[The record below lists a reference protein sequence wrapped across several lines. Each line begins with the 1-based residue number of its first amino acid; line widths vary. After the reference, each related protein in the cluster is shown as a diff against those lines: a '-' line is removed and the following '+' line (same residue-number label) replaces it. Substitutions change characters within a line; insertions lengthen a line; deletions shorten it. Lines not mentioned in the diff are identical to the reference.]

1 MTPEELDRLYTLLR
15 VPSVSAV
22 PEHAPDMARAAELVA
37 AEIRRAGGTA
47 EIRTGD
53 GHPLVVGEV
62 PPSDGRADAPRVIVY
77 GHYDV
82 QPMGDRSL
90 WTTDP
95 FEPVVRDGNLY
106 CRGASDDKG
115 NMFMLLAAVQRL
127 AAGGTL
133 PVHVS
138 FVIDGEEES
147 GGTTA
152 ERHIAAD
159 DTPATAAVIYD
170 SGMVAPGR
178 PSVCSGLRGLL
189 YRRIS
194 VRTAPSDAHSG
205 LYGGAGLNAGH
216 ALVALLERLRPH
228 DGALDP
234 RLMAGLAEPAP
245 EEVAAWDALP
255 PGGDVLA
262 DAGLRPADPAAAA
275 ELYRRT
281 LAMPSLD
288 VHGLACG
295 EPGAVK
301 TNLPAEAT
309 ATLSL
314 RVAPGQ
320 DAAALSDALDA
331 VIRDAAPPGAE
342 VTITRLGEARPALMD
357 PRHPV
362 MAAAIAA
369 IERSTGWPCVPV
381 RSGGS
386 IPIVA
391 AFAAKGIPTVLSG
404 FALPDDGIHGPDEHL
419 RFDHLE
425 IGTRAAMEILVALG
439 DLGG

>member
-15 VPSVSAV
+15 VPSVSAL
-22 PEHAPDMARAAELVA
+22 PEHAPDMARAAALVA
-37 AEIRRAGGTA
+37 DEVRRAGGTA
-47 EIRTGD
+47 RIVTGD
-53 GHPLVVGEV
+53 GHPLVVGDV
-62 PPSDGRADAPRVIVY
+62 PPSDGRPDAPRVIVY

-82 QPMGDRSL
+82 QPMGDRTL
-90 WTTDP
+90 WSSDP

-115 NMFMLLAAVQRL
+115 NMFMLLVAVQRL
-127 AAGGTL
+127 AAAGAL
-133 PVHVS
+133 PVHVA

-147 GGTTA
+147 GGTMA
-152 ERHIAAD
+152 ERYIAAD
-159 DTPATAAVIYD
+159 DTPAAAAIIYD

-178 PSVCSGLRGLL
+178 PSVCSGLRGMV
-189 YRRIS
+189 YRRVT

-205 LYGGAGLNAGH
+205 LYGGAGLNAAH
-216 ALVALLERLRPH
+216 ALIALLERVRPH
-228 DGALDP
+228 DGRLDP
-234 RLMAGLAEPAP
+234 RLMVGLAEPSP
-245 EEVAAWDALP
+245 DEVAAWDGLPAGDDALT
-255 PGGDVLA
+255 
-262 DAGLRPADPAAAA
+262 DAGLRPADAAAAA
-275 ELYRRT
+275 EFYRRT

-295 EPGAVK
+295 EPTAVK

-320 DAAALSDALDA
+320 DASALAEALEA
-331 VIRDAAPPGAE
+331 IIRESAPPGAE
-342 VTITRLGEARPALMD
+342 VEIGLTGWAQPALMD
-357 PRHPV
+357 PRDPV
-362 MAAAIAA
+362 IAAAIGA

-425 IGTRAAMEILVALG
+425 IGARAAMEILTALG
-439 DLGG
+439 DAAG

>member
-15 VPSVSAV
+15 VPSVSAL

-37 AEIRRAGGTA
+37 GEIRLAGGTA
-47 EIRTGD
+47 EIVTGD

-62 PPSDGRADAPRVIVY
+62 PPSDGRAGAPRVIVY

-90 WTTDP
+90 WTSDP
-95 FEPVVRDGNLY
+95 FEPVVRDGDLY

-127 AAGGTL
+127 AAAGAL

-138 FVIDGEEES
+138 LVIDGEEES
-147 GGTTA
+147 GGTMA
-152 ERHIAAD
+152 ERHIAGD
-159 DTPATAAVIYD
+159 DTPALAAIIFD
-170 SGMVAPGR
+170 SGMVAPER
-178 PSVCSGLRGLL
+178 PAVCSGVRGMV
-189 YRRIS
+189 YRRVT
-194 VRTAPSDAHSG
+194 VRTAPNDAHSG
-205 LYGGAGLNAGH
+205 LYGGAGLNAAH
-216 ALVALLERLRPH
+216 ALIALLERVRPH
-228 DGALDP
+228 DGRLDP
-234 RLMAGLAEPAP
+234 RLMAGLAEPSP
-245 EEVAAWDALP
+245 DEVAAWAGLP
-255 PGGDVLA
+255 PGEEVLA
-262 DAGLRPADPAAAA
+262 EAGLRPADPAAAA

-295 EPGAVK
+295 EPTAVK
-301 TNLPAEAT
+301 TNLPSEAT

-320 DAAALSDALDA
+320 DAAALAEALEE
-331 VIRDAAPPGAE
+331 VIREAAPPGADVE
-342 VTITRLGEARPALMD
+342 IGLSGWAEPALMD
-357 PRHPV
+357 PRDPV
-362 MAAAIAA
+362 IAAAIAA
-369 IERSTGWPCVPV
+369 IERSTGFPCVPV

-391 AFAAKGIPTVLSG
+391 AWTSKGIPVVLSG
-404 FALPDDGIHGPDEHL
+404 FGLPDDGIHGPDEHL

-425 IGTRAAMEILVALG
+425 MGTLAAMEILTALG